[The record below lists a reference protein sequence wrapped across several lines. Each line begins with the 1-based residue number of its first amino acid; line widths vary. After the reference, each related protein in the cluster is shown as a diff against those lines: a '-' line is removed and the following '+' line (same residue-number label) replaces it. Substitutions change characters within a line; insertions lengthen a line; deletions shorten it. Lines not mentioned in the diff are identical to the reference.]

1 MELKKRICLKLQL
14 LLILLI
20 VSGCT
25 IIRPIIL
32 HPIEKSDI
40 FSIEKDTQIGD
51 VKTEKDGYF
60 LSEYYLNEVVKAKIE
75 K

>member
-1 MELKKRICLKLQL
+1 MGLKGRMLLL
-14 LLILLI
+14 YLLILI
-20 VSGCT
+20 VFPGCANT
-25 IIRPIIL
+25 RLVIL

-40 FSIEKDTQIGD
+40 FAISKDTQIGD

-60 LSEYYLNEVVKAKIE
+60 LSELYLEEVAKAKIE